1 MIVRM
6 WRGRALR
13 DDAEVYQRH
22 VTAVVLPKLLRIDG
36 YLGGRVLRRPVDA
49 EVEFLVI
56 TEWASWDA
64 IRAFAGA
71 RLDVAVVDPEAKAVL
86 SHADTHVQ
94 HFEPAFH
101 ACAS

>member
-13 DDAEVYQRH
+13 DNAEAYQRH
-22 VTAVVLPKLLRIDG
+22 VTAVVFPKLLTIAG
-36 YLGGRVLRRPVDA
+36 YLGGRVLRRPIDS

-56 TEWASWDA
+56 TEWASRDA

-71 RLDVAVVDPEAKAVL
+71 RPDVAVVEPEAKAVL
-86 SHADTHVQ
+86 SHADAHVQ
-94 HFEPAFH
+94 HFESAFDSR
-101 ACAS
+101 AS